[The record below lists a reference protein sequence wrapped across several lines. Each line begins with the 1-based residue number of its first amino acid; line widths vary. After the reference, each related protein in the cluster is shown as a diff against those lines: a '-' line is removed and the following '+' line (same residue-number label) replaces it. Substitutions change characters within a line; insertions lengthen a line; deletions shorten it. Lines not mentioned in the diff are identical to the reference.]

1 MKKFKIAALLLGA
14 PLVALLAVGCG
25 SSDDSTTGGTDAS
38 TTLTK
43 AEFVKQANAICAQGS
58 KDVNAEFEEFSK
70 ENNLSETK
78 APPKDVQGLV
88 DKLHTQKGITI
99 TQKTLPGANHFF
111 SNDADL
117 LLEECADYLDRRLA
131 GELSD
136 PRPKRLR

>member
-1 MKKFKIAALLLGA
+1 MISRSWRPARHPGLIIHG
-14 PLVALLAVGCG
+14 
-25 SSDDSTTGGTDAS
+25 DAD
-38 TTLTK
+38 K
-43 AEFVKQANAICAQGS
+43 V
-58 KDVNAEFEEFSK
+58 
-70 ENNLSETK
+70 

-111 SNDADL
+111 ANDADL

-136 PRPKRLR
+136 PRPKRLS

>member
-1 MKKFKIAALLLGA
+1 MIQSIHPDSKTCWVAGYSFGAWIGMQLLMRRPEIEGFISIAPQPNTYDFSFLA
-14 PLVALLAVGCG
+14 PCP
-25 SSDDSTTGGTDAS
+25 SSGLIIHGDAD
-38 TTLTK
+38 K
-43 AEFVKQANAICAQGS
+43 V
-58 KDVNAEFEEFSK
+58 
-70 ENNLSETK
+70 

-111 SNDADL
+111 SNDAEL
-117 LLEECADYLDRRLA
+117 LIEECSDYLDRRLA

>member
-1 MKKFKIAALLLGA
+1 MQLLMRRPEIEGFISIAPQPNTYDFSFLA
-14 PLVALLAVGCG
+14 PCP
-25 SSDDSTTGGTDAS
+25 SSGLIIHGDAD
-38 TTLTK
+38 K
-43 AEFVKQANAICAQGS
+43 V
-58 KDVNAEFEEFSK
+58 
-70 ENNLSETK
+70 

-111 SNDADL
+111 ANDSEL

>member
-1 MKKFKIAALLLGA
+1 IIHG
-14 PLVALLAVGCG
+14 
-25 SSDDSTTGGTDAS
+25 DAD
-38 TTLTK
+38 K
-43 AEFVKQANAICAQGS
+43 V
-58 KDVNAEFEEFSK
+58 
-70 ENNLSETK
+70 
-78 APPKDVQGLV
+78 APPKDVQRLV

-111 SNDADL
+111 ASDADL